1 MTQRGGGMVF
11 SGDKRASV
19 IICSGNSLA
28 VAIRYNEKIDISPV
42 VVGKARGLNAL
53 IFIKTAQHNEIPIKQ
68 NPQLARNLLP
78 LKANHMIPQNYWE
91 TIANILVETSR
102 DKNPE
107 NEQKDKKPKSLL
119 KANVPSFDL
128 FSCIH
133 VNKIA
138 VETGAALSD
147 EKTITEFQNKI
158 SEIRKTIAGEFGF
171 VLPFVNIQKNEK
183 IENGEYR
190 IFLKNVEAARGNP
203 EKEPLREITERLY
216 TIIKQNAAEFAGY
229 QETQAMLSSFG
240 KTHPDLVNRVLEIY
254 DIGEINTVLK
264 NLLAEQVSIIN
275 LADILETL
283 ICFAES
289 RDNRRHLTEMV
300 REKLGLQIC
309 MRYAEYID
317 GKYTLFVF
325 TLNPKL
331 EQAIIDSEAEILGL
345 AAFPKPETEKKWQDA
360 LSGAV
365 EFANEKGHAPVILC
379 TSKARYLIKENVMRY
394 FPNLAVISVPE
405 IYPAINAELLYAIDI
420 QEEFETKPAVTSG
433 ALEELE
439 NLIGLTEVKKQVDE
453 IKRFIECRGKET
465 LPSLHMVFRGNPGTG
480 KTVVA
485 RLVGKIFSDLGVL
498 NRKDVFIE
506 TGREGLV
513 AKYVGQTAIKT
524 AKQCKAARGGVLFI
538 DEAYT
543 LGMSGHE
550 NDFGYECIATL
561 VKYMENMRNDFVCIM
576 AGYADQMDV
585 MIKRNPG
592 LKDRVQFYID
602 FPDYTVEELVQI
614 FKQFCKKA
622 NLVLDQNAEAELF
635 SWLILVKKAKQEHF
649 SNARMVRKLFERTQ
663 IQQALRTRDSAILL
677 EDLKAAW
684 HSKDMAEFIK
694 EPGIK
699 ICF

>member
-1 MTQRGGGMVF
+1 MLF

-28 VAIRYNEKIDISPV
+28 VAIRYNNKIDIGPV
-42 VVGKARGLNAL
+42 VIGKARGLNAL
-53 IFIKTAQHNEIPIKQ
+53 IFIKTAQRNEIPIKQ
-68 NPQLARNLLP
+68 DPQLARNLLP
-78 LKANHMIPQNYWE
+78 LKANNMVPQNYWHTLAHILAE
-91 TIANILVETSR
+91 TYNDE
-102 DKNPE
+102 KPE
-107 NEQKDKKPKSLL
+107 KEQKDKKPKSLL
-119 KANVPSFDL
+119 KVNVPSFDL

-147 EKTITEFQNKI
+147 EKTTAEFQNKI

-171 VLPFVNIQKNEK
+171 VLPFVNIQNNEK

-190 IFLKNVEAARGNP
+190 ILLKNVEIARGKP
-203 EKEPLREITERLY
+203 ENEPLREITEHLY

-240 KTHPDLVNRVLEIY
+240 KTHPDLINRALDIY
-254 DIGEINTVLK
+254 DTGEINAVLK
-264 NLLAEQVSIIN
+264 NLLVEQVSIIN

-283 ICFAES
+283 ICSEKS

-309 MRYAEYID
+309 MRYSEYID
-317 GKYTLFVF
+317 GEYTLFVI
-325 TLNPKL
+325 TLDPKL
-331 EQAIIDSEAEILGL
+331 EQAIIDSEVKTLFDSVMVFQPEID
-345 AAFPKPETEKKWQDA
+345 KKWLDA
-360 LSGAV
+360 LSQAV
-365 EFANEKGHAPVILC
+365 EFAKEKDHAPVILC
-379 TSKARYLIKENVMRY
+379 STQARYLIKENTMRK
-394 FPNLAVISVPE
+394 FPGLAVLAVAE
-405 IYPAINAELLYAIDI
+405 IKPTINAERLYTINI
-420 QEEFETKPAVTSG
+420 QEEFESEPAVSSD

-453 IKRFIECRGKET
+453 IRRFIECRGKEA

-498 NRKDVFIE
+498 NKKDVFIE

-635 SWLILVKKAKQEHF
+635 SWLVQAKKAKQEHF

-663 IQQALRTRDSAILL
+663 IQQALRTRDSIILL

-694 EPGIK
+694 EPGVK
-699 ICF
+699 IGF

>member
-1 MTQRGGGMVF
+1 MVF

-28 VAIRYNEKIDISPV
+28 VAIRYNNEIDTCPV

-53 IFIKTAQHNEIPIKQ
+53 IFIKTAQRNEIPIKQ
-68 NPQLARNLLP
+68 DPQLARNLLP
-78 LKANHMIPQNYWE
+78 LKANHMIPPNYWKPL
-91 TIANILVETSR
+91 AHILAEIF
-102 DKNPE
+102 NE
-107 NEQKDKKPKSLL
+107 NEPEKKQKEKKPKLL
-119 KANVPSFDL
+119 FKADAPLFDL

-147 EKTITEFQNKI
+147 EKTIAEFQNKI

-190 IFLKNVEAARGNP
+190 ILLKNVEIARGKP

-229 QETQAMLSSFG
+229 QETQAMLSNFG

-254 DIGEINTVLK
+254 DTGEINAVLK

-283 ICFAES
+283 IYFEES

-309 MRYAEYID
+309 MQYAEYID
-317 GKYTLFVF
+317 GIYTLFVF
-325 TLNPKL
+325 TLDPKL
-331 EQAIIDSEAEILGL
+331 EQAIIDSEVKTSFDSVMVFQPEI
-345 AAFPKPETEKKWQDA
+345 EKKWHDA
-360 LSGAV
+360 LSQAV
-365 EFANEKGHAPVILC
+365 EFAKKKGHAPVILC
-379 TSKARYLIKENVMRY
+379 STQARHLIKENTMRN
-394 FPNLAVISVPE
+394 FPDLAVLAVLEE
-405 IYPAINAELLYAIDI
+405 IKPTINAEHLYTINI
-420 QEEFETKPAVTSG
+420 QEEFESKPAVSSD

-498 NRKDVFIE
+498 NKKDVFIE

-635 SWLILVKKAKQEHF
+635 SWLVQAKKAKQEHF

-663 IQQALRTRDSAILL
+663 IQQALRTRDSIILL

-694 EPGIK
+694 EPGVK
-699 ICF
+699 IGF